1 MVKFKILHLLFFPN
15 VDLNIVA
22 LGEREGE
29 REREI
34 IFIPGNRSQFAPNF
48 TFNYFLFFVETKQ
61 KYLILTRKAAR
72 GSS

>member
-15 VDLNIVA
+15 FDLNIVA

-29 REREI
+29 RERERDH
-34 IFIPGNRSQFAPNF
+34 FHFAPHF

>member
-1 MVKFKILHLLFFPN
+1 MVKFKILHLFSI
-15 VDLNIVA
+15 DLNIVA

-29 REREI
+29 RERENN
-34 IFIPGNRSQFAPNF
+34 FIPGNRSQFAPNF

>member
-15 VDLNIVA
+15 FDLNIVA

-34 IFIPGNRSQFAPNF
+34 IFIPGNRSQFAPHF
-48 TFNYFLFFVETKQ
+48 TFNYVFSVF
-61 KYLILTRKAAR
+61 R
-72 GSS
+72 GNEAEIP